1 MTSNVRYIDESTR
14 ARPISATVNE
24 AKTEFQR
31 FAQTRIAML
40 QAELKEKKATL
51 KASAPMLV
59 VGGLLAITAF
69 WVLTSALIALLYVAF
84 VGSPYATFWACLIVG
99 LVYAIIG
106 GGALMFGYQNIRKS
120 GLVPERTIKVL
131 KEDKIWLQN
140 EVRNQS

>member
-1 MTSNVRYIDESTR
+1 
-14 ARPISATVNE
+14 
-24 AKTEFQR
+24 
-31 FAQTRIAML
+31 
-40 QAELKEKKATL
+40 
-51 KASAPMLV
+51 
-59 VGGLLAITAF
+59 
-69 WVLTSALIALLYVAF
+69 
-84 VGSPYATFWACLIVG
+84 VG

>member
-69 WVLTSALIALLYVAF
+69 WVLTSALIALLYVLG
-84 VGSPYATFWACLIVG
+84 VLDCGTCVRHHRRRSPDVRISKH
-99 LVYAIIG
+99 
-106 GGALMFGYQNIRKS
+106 QE
-120 GLVPERTIKVL
+120 ERTRPGT
-131 KEDKIWLQN
+131 N
-140 EVRNQS
+140 H